1 MSKNNNQHHSVS
13 TVNDD
18 TYHVTDQ
25 VGHLLR
31 KAVQRHT
38 AIFQQNVGDDQLTAI
53 QFVTLCAL
61 RDRGR
66 SSQAELVEATAIDQA
81 TIRGIINRLKARGLI
96 ALSPG
101 RLDKRKVIASLTTEG
116 EALLSRT
123 IPRAREISRLTM
135 GRLNPAEQVA
145 IVYLLQKMN
154 ASGLQGE

>member
-1 MSKNNNQHHSVS
+1 MSKKQVQPETAEAPSGVPY
-13 TVNDD
+13 D
-18 TYHVTDQ
+18 VTQQ

-66 SSQAELVEATAIDQA
+66 SSQAELVEATTIDQA
-81 TIRGIINRLKARGLI
+81 TIRGILSRLKARELI

-101 RLDKRKVIASLTTEG
+101 KQDKRKVIASLTAEG
-116 EALLSRT
+116 EALLART
-123 IPRAREISRLTM
+123 IPRAQEISRLTM

-154 ASGLQGE
+154 ASGLQGD